1 MKNARPED
9 VRNANR
15 RFYDLLAD
23 RYETVDG
30 RRSEEL
36 SEYVRSV
43 LRRLREE
50 APAGPL
56 LDLGAGAGFVSKC
69 AAGIFQTRVGTDIS
83 PGILAT
89 YRDRFDM
96 AVASS
101 VDQASFTPDSFA
113 AVAAFAVLHHLYD
126 VTAVAREAFRIL
138 KPGGIFYADHDMSA
152 AFYRTWKPLLLFYR
166 LLRFSPGKYRRSDS
180 RLTYSLYRLSEWG
193 ERGIDDDLL
202 SNAFAR
208 EGFSVTMTYHWYGLN
223 SIADQVFGKTM
234 YTRRYAPLIRL
245 IARKPECR

>member
-1 MKNARPED
+1 MKNVRSED

-23 RYETVDG
+23 RYEAVDG
-30 RRSEEL
+30 RRSEDL
-36 SEYVRSV
+36 SDYVRSILRH
-43 LRRLREE
+43 LRRD
-50 APAGPL
+50 APDGPL
-56 LDLGAGAGFVSKC
+56 LDLGAGSGFVSKC
-69 AAGIFQTRVGTDIS
+69 AAGIFQTRIGTDIS

-101 VDQASFTPDSFA
+101 VDQASFAPDSFA

-138 KPGGIFYADHDMSA
+138 KPGGMFYADHDMSA
-152 AFYRTWKPLLLFYR
+152 AFFRVWKPLLLFYR

-180 RLTYSLYRLSEWG
+180 RLTYALYRLSEWG
-193 ERGIDDDLL
+193 ERGIDDDVL
-202 SNAFAR
+202 NAAFAR
-208 EGFSVTMTYHWYGLN
+208 EGFTVTMTYHWYGLN
-223 SIADQVFGKTM
+223 SITDRLFGKTVH
-234 YTRRYAPLIRL
+234 TRRYAPLIRL
-245 IARKPECR
+245 IARKPEY